1 MLKKQFAW
9 VLGALLILA
18 VVAPVVHAKHW
29 VMLGTAHV
37 DKSEDHKTI
46 HVGGAAGQFH
56 NIQMRVNGGAVDFQR
71 VVVHFGDGTQEE
83 LAVAERVRSGG
94 KTRELD
100 LPGERRTIDSVELR
114 YSKENLDTRPE
125 VSLYGAR

>member
-1 MLKKQFAW
+1 MLKKRIPW
-9 VLGALLILA
+9 VLGVLFVLA
-18 VVAPVVHAKHW
+18 VLSPVAHAKHW

-46 HVGGAAGQFH
+46 HVGSEAGQFH
-56 NIQMRVNGGAVDFQR
+56 SIQLRVSGGPVEFQR
-71 VVVHFGDGTQEE
+71 VIVHFGDGTKEE

-100 LPGERRTIDSVELR
+100 LPSERRTIDSVELR

-125 VSLYGAR
+125 VSLDGAR